1 MKLSTK
7 PGKGEKIHIFVDD
20 EYRLTVDSR
29 FWYSERWHNQT
40 QIDSGELAALE
51 EAVGSRRAFNSAE
64 DYLSRRDHSEKELYE
79 KLCRKYPPAAAET
92 AIEKAKDLGLLD
104 DERFAANY
112 AAELYEKKHFASRRI
127 LLELR
132 RKGIDREIAENAVG
146 GLDKVGE
153 TRIIELLRGKYRAA
167 FSDEK
172 SRRRAVNGLLRMG
185 YAYTEIRAALETL
198 EQEFEELDTD
208 G

>member
-1 MKLSTK
+1 MKLSAK
-7 PGKGEKIHIFVDD
+7 PGKGDKIHIFVDD

-79 KLCRKYPPAAAET
+79 KLCRKYPSAAAEA

-112 AAELYEKKHFASRRI
+112 ALELYEKKHFASHRI

-132 RKGIDREIAENAVG
+132 RKGVDREIAENAVE
-146 GLDKVGE
+146 GLDKAGE

-167 FSDEK
+167 LSNEK
-172 SRRRAVNGLLRMG
+172 GRRRAVNGLLRMG
-185 YAYTEIRAALETL
+185 YAYPDIRAALKTL
-198 EQEFEELDTD
+198 EQELEELDTD

>member
-1 MKLSTK
+1 MKLSAK
-7 PGKGEKIHIFVDD
+7 PGKGDKIHIFVDD

-79 KLCRKYPPAAAET
+79 KLCRKYPPAAAEA

-112 AAELYEKKHFASRRI
+112 ALELYEKKHFASHRI

-132 RKGIDREIAENAVG
+132 RKGIDREIAENAVE
-146 GLDKVGE
+146 GLDKAGE

-167 FSDEK
+167 LSNEK
-172 SRRRAVNGLLRMG
+172 GRRRAVNGLLRMG
-185 YAYTEIRAALETL
+185 YAYPDIRAALKTL
-198 EQEFEELDTD
+198 EQELEELDTD

>member
-79 KLCRKYPPAAAET
+79 KLCRKYPPAAAEA

-112 AAELYEKKHFASRRI
+112 ALELYEKKHFASHRI

-132 RKGIDREIAENAVG
+132 RKGVDREIAENAAE
-146 GLDKVGE
+146 GLDKAGE

-172 SRRRAVNGLLRMG
+172 SRRRAVNALLRMG

-198 EQEFEELDTD
+198 EQEFEEMDTD

>member
-1 MKLSTK
+1 MKLSAK
-7 PGKGEKIHIFVDD
+7 PGKGDKIHIFVDD

-92 AIEKAKDLGLLD
+92 AIEKAKD
-104 DERFAANY
+104 
-112 AAELYEKKHFASRRI
+112 
-127 LLELR
+127 
-132 RKGIDREIAENAVG
+132 
-146 GLDKVGE
+146 
-153 TRIIELLRGKYRAA
+153 
-167 FSDEK
+167 
-172 SRRRAVNGLLRMG
+172 
-185 YAYTEIRAALETL
+185 
-198 EQEFEELDTD
+198 
-208 G
+208 

>member
-79 KLCRKYPPAAAET
+79 KLCRKYPPAAAEA
-92 AIEKAKDLGLLD
+92 AIEKVKDLGLLD

-112 AAELYEKKHFASRRI
+112 ALELYEKKHFASHRI

-132 RKGIDREIAENAVG
+132 RKGVDREIAENAVE
-146 GLDKVGE
+146 GLDKAGE

-167 FSDEK
+167 LSNEK
-172 SRRRAVNGLLRMG
+172 GRRRAVNGLLRMG
-185 YAYTEIRAALETL
+185 YAYPDIRAALKTL
-198 EQEFEELDTD
+198 EQELEELDTD

>member
-1 MKLSTK
+1 MKLSAK
-7 PGKGEKIHIFVDD
+7 PGKGDKIHIFVDD

-79 KLCRKYPPAAAET
+79 KLCRKYPPAAAEA

-112 AAELYEKKHFASRRI
+112 ALELYEKKHFASHRI

-132 RKGIDREIAENAVG
+132 RKGVDREIAENAVES
-146 GLDKVGE
+146 LDKAGE

-167 FSDEK
+167 LSDEK
-172 SRRRAVNGLLRMG
+172 GRRRAVNGLLRMG
-185 YAYTEIRAALETL
+185 YAYPDIRAALKTL
-198 EQEFEELDTD
+198 EQELEELDTD

>member
-1 MKLSTK
+1 MKLSAK
-7 PGKGEKIHIFVDD
+7 PGKGDKIHIFVDD

-79 KLCRKYPPAAAET
+79 KLCRKYPPAAAAA
-92 AIEKAKDLGLLD
+92 AIQKAKDLGLLD

-112 AAELYEKKHFASRRI
+112 ALELYEKKHFASHRI

-132 RKGIDREIAENAVG
+132 RKGVDREIAENAVE
-146 GLDKVGE
+146 GLDKAGE

-167 FSDEK
+167 LSNEK
-172 SRRRAVNGLLRMG
+172 GRRRAVNGLLRMG
-185 YAYTEIRAALETL
+185 YAYPDIRAALKTL
-198 EQEFEELDTD
+198 EQELEELDTD

>member
-1 MKLSTK
+1 M
-7 PGKGEKIHIFVDD
+7 E
-20 EYRLTVDSR
+20 
-29 FWYSERWHNQT
+29 
-40 QIDSGELAALE
+40 
-51 EAVGSRRAFNSAE
+51 
-64 DYLSRRDHSEKELYE
+64 
-79 KLCRKYPPAAAET
+79 
-92 AIEKAKDLGLLD
+92 
-104 DERFAANY
+104 
-112 AAELYEKKHFASRRI
+112 
-127 LLELR
+127 
-132 RKGIDREIAENAVG
+132 

-172 SRRRAVNGLLRMG
+172 SRRRAVNALLRMG

>member
-1 MKLSTK
+1 MKLSAK
-7 PGKGEKIHIFVDD
+7 PGKGDKIHIFVDD

-79 KLCRKYPPAAAET
+79 KLCRKYPPAAAEA

-112 AAELYEKKHFASRRI
+112 ALELYEKKHFASHRI

-132 RKGIDREIAENAVG
+132 RKGVDREIAENAVE
-146 GLDKVGE
+146 GLDKAGE

-167 FSDEK
+167 LSNEK
-172 SRRRAVNGLLRMG
+172 GRRRAVNGLLRMG
-185 YAYTEIRAALETL
+185 YAHPDIRAALKTL
-198 EQEFEELDTD
+198 EQELEELDTD

>member
-1 MKLSTK
+1 MKLSAK
-7 PGKGEKIHIFVDD
+7 PGKGDKIHIFVDD

-79 KLCRKYPPAAAET
+79 KLCRKYPPAAAEA

-112 AAELYEKKHFASRRI
+112 ALELYEKKHFASHRI

-132 RKGIDREIAENAVG
+132 RKGIDREIAENAVE
-146 GLDKVGE
+146 GLDKAGE

-172 SRRRAVNGLLRMG
+172 SRRRAVNALLRMG
-185 YAYTEIRAALETL
+185 YAYTEISAALETL
-198 EQEFEELDTD
+198 EQEF
-208 G
+208 

>member
-79 KLCRKYPPAAAET
+79 KLCRKYPPAAAEA

-112 AAELYEKKHFASRRI
+112 ALELYEKKHFASHRI

-132 RKGIDREIAENAVG
+132 RKGIDREIAKNAVE

-172 SRRRAVNGLLRMG
+172 SRRRAVNALLRMG
-185 YAYTEIRAALETL
+185 YTYTEIRAALETL

>member
-1 MKLSTK
+1 MKLSAK
-7 PGKGEKIHIFVDD
+7 PGKGDKIHIFVDD

-79 KLCRKYPPAAAET
+79 KLCRKYPPAAAEA

-112 AAELYEKKHFASRRI
+112 ALELYEKKHFASHRI

-132 RKGIDREIAENAVG
+132 RKGVDREIAENAVE
-146 GLDKVGE
+146 GLDKAGE

-167 FSDEK
+167 LSNEK
-172 SRRRAVNGLLRMG
+172 GRRRAVNGLLRMG
-185 YAYTEIRAALETL
+185 YAYPDIRAALKTL
-198 EQEFEELDTD
+198 EQELEELDTD

>member
-1 MKLSTK
+1 MKLSVK

-29 FWYSERWHNQT
+29 FWYSERWHNCT

-51 EAVGSRRAFNSAE
+51 EAVGSRRAFNSLE
-64 DYLSRRDHSEKELYE
+64 DYLSRRDHSEKELYD
-79 KLCRKYPPAAAET
+79 KLCRKYPPRAAKA
-92 AIEKAKDLGLLD
+92 AIEKAKELGLLD
-104 DERFAANY
+104 DERFAQNY
-112 AAELYEKKHFASRRI
+112 AEELYERKHYAPRRI

-132 RKGIDREIAENAVG
+132 RKGVDREIAENAVES
-146 GLDKVGE
+146 LDKDGE

-167 FSDEK
+167 LSDEK
-172 SRRRAVNGLLRMG
+172 GRRRAVNGLMRMG
-185 YAYTEIRAALETL
+185 YAYPEIRAALETL
-198 EQEFEELDTD
+198 ELEREELDAN